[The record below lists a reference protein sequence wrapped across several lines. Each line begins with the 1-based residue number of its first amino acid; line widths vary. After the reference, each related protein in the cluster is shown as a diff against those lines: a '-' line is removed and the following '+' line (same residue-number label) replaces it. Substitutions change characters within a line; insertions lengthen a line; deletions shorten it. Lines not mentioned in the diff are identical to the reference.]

1 MENSRIEGVTET
13 GNVPWAKLGTILLE
27 AIPSDKKGEI
37 AYRVLAY
44 IATRTFE
51 LGDDK
56 TEPER
61 IATKDIYLDL
71 DANPNR
77 EPAAWMSPIWRNLE
91 QRILPELTPRLQECC
106 RVAGLNVFP
115 SIAKAEGRHSVY
127 YLTAAL
133 LPDDVAKSEDL
144 VSESQLPADAL
155 HYEADLTL
163 KLSRL
168 GCWLFSEGMRWTDG
182 KRWGFLSWNL
192 AILLLAGFLMLA
204 TWLVTVTSVTP
215 LNARDL
221 LLLAILF
228 VAPWATLRH
237 LEQSFQLFDD
247 RITLAS
253 ELLLAWREAGAT
265 IEIIRSERDEIPN
278 TILVR
283 RYTATCPVC
292 GSMVKLDKGEP
303 DFPRRIVGRC
313 IESPREHVF
322 SFDRVT
328 RSGAPLR
335 QPPGNVSPRKGQ

>member
-1 MENSRIEGVTET
+1 MTET
-13 GNVPWAKLGTILLE
+13 ENIPWAELATILLE

-44 IATRTFE
+44 IATRTLE

-91 QRILPELTPRLQECC
+91 QRILPELTPRLQERC
-106 RVAGLNVFP
+106 RAAGLDVFP

-127 YLTAAL
+127 YLTAAS
-133 LPDDVAKSEDL
+133 LPDDVTKSAAL
-144 VSESQLPADAL
+144 VSDDQLPADAL

-168 GCWLFSEGMRWTDG
+168 GRWLFSEGMRWTDG

-192 AILLLAGFLMLA
+192 AILVLAGILVLA
-204 TWLVTVTSVTP
+204 TWIVTVTSVTP

-221 LLLAILF
+221 LLLAVLF
-228 VAPWATLRH
+228 AAPWATLRY
-237 LEQSFQLFDD
+237 LEQSFLLFED
-247 RITLAS
+247 RIALAS
-253 ELLLAWREAGAT
+253 EWFLAWREDGAT
-265 IEIIRSERDEIPN
+265 IEVIGSECNEIPN

-283 RYTATCPVC
+283 RYTATCPIC
-292 GSMVKLDKGEP
+292 GSMIKLNKGEP

-313 IESPREHVF
+313 VESPREHVF

-328 RSGAPLR
+328 RSGTPLR
-335 QPPGNVSPRKGQ
+335 RPPVNVDPKSDG

>member
-1 MENSRIEGVTET
+1 MENSKIGGATET
-13 GNVPWAKLGTILLE
+13 GNIPWAELAAILLE

-44 IATRTFE
+44 IAKGTTE

-56 TEPER
+56 AEPDR
-61 IATKDIYLDL
+61 FATKDIYLDL

-77 EPAAWMSPIWRNLE
+77 EPAAWMSPIWKNLE
-91 QRILPELTPRLQECC
+91 QRILPELTPLLQERC
-106 RVAGLNVFP
+106 RVAGLGVFP
-115 SIAKAEGRHSVY
+115 AIAKAEGKQSVY
-127 YLTAAL
+127 YLTAL
-133 LPDDVAKSEDL
+133 PLPDDVAQSDEPA
-144 VSESQLPADAL
+144 STGRLPADAL
-155 HYEADLTL
+155 HYEPDLTL
-163 KLSRL
+163 QLSRL
-168 GCWLFSEGMRWTDG
+168 GRWLFSEGMRWTDS

-192 AILLLAGFLMLA
+192 GILVFAGILMLA
-204 TWLVTVTSVTP
+204 IWIVTVTSVTP
-215 LNARDL
+215 LNARDV

-228 VAPWATLRH
+228 GAPWAALRH
-237 LEQSFQLFDD
+237 LEQSFLLFDD
-247 RITLAS
+247 RIALAS
-253 ELLLAWREAGAT
+253 DWFLAWREDGAT
-265 IEIIRSERDEIPN
+265 IEVIRSERDEVPN

-292 GSMVKLDKGEP
+292 GSMVKLDRGEP

-335 QPPGNVSPRKGQ
+335 RPPVDVSSRKAG